1 MKKYFLTTLTILT
14 CFHFASAQKASD
26 ILENG
31 KRIKSRQKL
40 MLQFENGILKYDATK
55 SFQDSKNPLYL
66 TSLEDS
72 TIFLLSRSGLNIY
85 LKPLNPLNFSYTSD
99 VKEIIDPINESAATA
114 LETIINI
121 FESPTPDIVKSNGGK
136 KEKKGLE
143 SFIDKT
149 KLNDSLIKIT
159 SETQNKLKENQ
170 KEDIIK
176 YFNILKSMDFSD
188 DVSTKKTLDATQIAI
203 TNIDNHFKTVG
214 KLIDSA
220 KKVIENYN
228 CDSDESF
235 NSKFIFTLI
244 IKDLATTLEE
254 QKKRL
259 DNLQTCYNL
268 VEKAYQS
275 ASKGGGENGLRWC
288 YILPGI
294 SSKEGKINVNTITI
308 KESGYLLSDKGE
320 IVSREAKDTIK
331 QTIRFRRFQRFVPEV
346 SIGTAFT
353 FFKYNSYGT
362 TSDSTGQQYVSTPT
376 EKTMS
381 NLNITTMLNFN
392 YYIPNSPIHPFYQLG
407 LGINSNIPTILTGFG
422 LRSNINGIKRLT
434 ISGGLAM
441 SWLQELDKLKV
452 GDKISGTADIE
463 KDLKTGIAPKFS
475 RYIGIQYNF

>member
-1 MKKYFLTTLTILT
+1 MKKYLLTTFTFLI

-26 ILENG
+26 VLENG
-31 KRIKSRQKL
+31 KHIKSRQKL
-40 MLQFENGILKYDATK
+40 ILQFENGILKYDATK

-114 LETIINI
+114 LETIIKI
-121 FESPTPDIVKSNGGK
+121 FERPTPDNNKPTNKNDNAIQ
-136 KEKKGLE
+136 
-143 SFIDKT
+143 SFFDKT
-149 KLNDSLIKIT
+149 YLNDSLRKIT

-188 DVSTKKTLDATQIAI
+188 DESTKKTLDASQIAI
-203 TNIDNHFKTVG
+203 TNINNHFKTVG

-244 IKDLATTLEE
+244 IKDLTTTLEE

-268 VEKAYQS
+268 VDKAYQS

-294 SSKEGKINVNTITI
+294 SSKQGKINVNTITI

-362 TSDSTGQQYVSTPT
+362 TSDSTDQQYVSTPT